1 MSRILLLAAIILLL
15 CMPLA
20 CNDDTSACVTTQETH
35 EYDITATSAILHG
48 WLDDLNGSPRVEV
61 WFWVGTSASD
71 PRSGDTPRQTMTAP
85 GAFSYQLTN
94 LDPET
99 TYFFQAY
106 ARGDTADETG
116 AGMTRSFTTLALVVP
131 ATVTTGDATA
141 ITSEGAMLH
150 GAVQSMG
157 MASSLTVSIEVGTTS
172 GGPYTMIYSVPVTFQ
187 SPGPFSVDVSGLS
200 PETTYYYRASGMDI
214 AVGSGY
220 GEEESFETTKG
231 AELTISSSQMVTEGS
246 TVKVT
251 GQAQNTG
258 TLPLTHAQIGVNFK
272 DALGALL
279 GSAIADK
286 DNLGLGEIWTW
297 EATYPSTDIS
307 NVVSYEAYVA
317 YVLWT

>member
-1 MSRILLLAAIILLL
+1 MK
-15 CMPLA
+15 
-20 CNDDTSACVTTQETH
+20 
-35 EYDITATSAILHG
+35 
-48 WLDDLNGSPRVEV
+48 
-61 WFWVGTSASD
+61 TSASD
-71 PRSGDTPRQTMTAP
+71 LGATPSQTLTAP
-85 GAFSYQLTN
+85 GAFSYGLTN

-99 TYFFQAY
+99 TYTFTAW
-106 ARGDTADETG
+106 AEGDNANLKG
-116 AGMTRSFTTLALVVP
+116 HGNSLSFKTLALAVP

-141 ITSEGAMLH
+141 ITSEGDMLH

-172 GGPYTMIYSVPVTFQ
+172 GGPYTIIYSVPVTFQ
-187 SPGPFSVDVSGLS
+187 SPGPFGVDVSGLS
-200 PETTYYYRASGMDI
+200 PETTYYYRATAMDTSTLI
-214 AVGSGY
+214 ESY
-220 GEEESFETTKG
+220 GEEESFKTTKG
-231 AELTISSSQMVTEGS
+231 AELTILSSQMVTEGS